1 MLQREKPNFNYMADH
16 VILVDKND
24 NEIGT
29 EEKILAHQKKLLHR
43 AFSIFLFNDNL
54 EILLQ
59 KRAPNKYHS
68 GNLWTNTCCS
78 HPVKNLSLEESAQ
91 SRLVVEMG
99 IEAKLKKIFS
109 FVYETEFENG
119 LHEYEYDHVLF
130 GKFNG
135 IPILNPDEAV
145 DFRWISIYQLKNEID
160 NNPEKFTFWLRIMF
174 NDYFKYFKNYEN
186 NSL

>member
-1 MLQREKPNFNYMADH
+1 MADH

-99 IEAKLKKIFS
+99 IEAKLKRFFLLYMK
-109 FVYETEFENG
+109 
-119 LHEYEYDHVLF
+119 
-130 GKFNG
+130 
-135 IPILNPDEAV
+135 LN
-145 DFRWISIYQLKNEID
+145 LKTDCMNM
-160 NNPEKFTFWLRIMF
+160 NMIMF
-174 NDYFKYFKNYEN
+174 YLEN
-186 NSL
+186 LMEYLF

>member
-1 MLQREKPNFNYMADH
+1 MIKDF
-16 VILVDKND
+16 VVLVNEND
-24 NEIGT
+24 
-29 EEKILAHQKKLLHR
+29 EKIGLMPKMEAHEKGLLHR
-43 AFSIFLFNDNL
+43 AFSVFIFNRNNELM
-54 EILLQ
+54 LQ
-59 KRAPNKYHS
+59 RRSLKKYHS
-68 GNLWTNTCCS
+68 PGLWTNTCCS

-135 IPILNPDEAV
+135 IPKIKNV
-145 DFRWISIYQLKNEID
+145 D
-160 NNPEKFTFWLRIMF
+160 PEVIPK
-174 NDYFKYFKNYEN
+174 
-186 NSL
+186 